1 MIKYS
6 DQTTQT
12 EWMDT
17 KQDPYKYCLQGTH
30 FRHKDTCSLKLRGW
44 RKILHSNVK
53 PKKVE
58 VVILISGKIDLKLKK
73 IARYKGGHYIM
84 IKGSII
90 DEDIAI
96 VNNYAPKIV
105 APQYVRQTLTDINR
119 GTGSDTIIVAD
130 YKTPLRWMGRSSAL
144 KI

>member
-1 MIKYS
+1 
-6 DQTTQT
+6 
-12 EWMDT
+12 MDT
-17 KQDPYKYCLQGTH
+17 KQHPYKYCLQATH
-30 FRHKDTCSLKLRGW
+30 FRHKDTYSLKVRGW

-53 PKKVE
+53 PKKAE

-73 IARYKGGHYIM
+73 IARHKGGHYIM

-105 APQYVRQTLTDINR
+105 APQYMRQTLTDINR
-119 GTGSDTIIVAD
+119 GTGSNTIIVAD
-130 YKTPLRWMGRSSAL
+130 YKTPLR
-144 KI
+144 